1 MVLMTGNGTDGRGFQ
16 MTGLSLTLPLH
27 KARDERPDGLFT
39 IFGTR
44 RRSNADF
51 VDRVARMAGA
61 LQSIGLKPGDR
72 VAMLSSNSDRYVE
85 YVFAT
90 LWAGGVINP
99 VNARWSAQEM
109 AFSFTDSSSRYLIV
123 DETFAPMVAELRGL
137 APCLDHIIHAGDG
150 VAPEGFLDWEALI
163 AAHDPVPDAGRA
175 GDDMAALLYTG
186 GTTGRPKGVMLS
198 HTAIAT
204 CSLSLTAAAPNAGD
218 APGLHVAPFFHIGGV
233 GVIFQF
239 ALRRAPQ
246 VIMPAFDPGEALR
259 LIEEEKVGDIF
270 VVPTM
275 LRWLLDHPDM
285 PRRDMSSL
293 ISIRYGAAPIDTAL
307 LSRAMQAIPTAGF
320 MQVYGQT
327 EFAPVITCLPP
338 ADHSGPGA
346 DLRLSS
352 AGRPLPTALVRI
364 VDPDRRPLPTGEV
377 GEIAVSGPQ
386 QMLGYWNRPE
396 ETAKAL
402 SDGWLYTGDA
412 GFMDDDG
419 YLHVVDRVKDMIVT
433 GGENVYSAEVE
444 NALSTMPGV
453 AACAVIAAP
462 DPEYGERV
470 HAVIVPV
477 PGAEVRLDAVRDHCK
492 SLIAGYKAP
501 RTISLVEDLP
511 LSPAGKVLKHV
522 LRAGLETD
530 ATS

>member
-1 MVLMTGNGTDGRGFQ
+1 MA
-16 MTGLSLTLPLH
+16 GLSLTQPLE
-27 KARDERPDGLFT
+27 KARDERPEGLFT
-39 IFGTR
+39 VFGDR
-44 RRSNADF
+44 RRTNAQA
-51 VDRVARMAGA
+51 VDRIARLAGA
-61 LQSIGLKPGDR
+61 LEGRGVGPGDR
-72 VAMLSSNSDRYVE
+72 VAMLAANSDRFVE

-109 AFSFTDSSSRYLIV
+109 AFSFTDSDTRVLIV
-123 DETFAPMVAELRGL
+123 DDAFAPMVAELRGL
-137 APCLDHIIHAGDG
+137 APNLTHVIHAGDG
-150 VAPEGFLDWEALI
+150 AAPEGMEGWEALI
-163 AAHDPVPDAGRA
+163 AAHDPVADAGRS

-198 HTAIAT
+198 HAAIAT
-204 CSLSLTAAAPNAGD
+204 CALSLTAAAPNGGD

-239 ALRRAPQ
+239 AFRRAPQ

-259 LIEEEKVGDIF
+259 LIEAERIGDIF

-285 PRRDMSSL
+285 ARRDLSSL
-293 ISIRYGAAPIDTAL
+293 VSIRYGAAPIDTAL
-307 LSRAMQAIPTAGF
+307 LARAMKAIPTAGF

-327 EFAPVITCLPP
+327 EFAPVVTCLPP
-338 ADHSGPGA
+338 DDHFGPGA
-346 DLRLSS
+346 ESRLTS
-352 AGRPLPTALVRI
+352 AGRPLPTATVRI
-364 VDPDRRPLPTGEV
+364 VDEDRQPVPVGTV
-377 GEIAVSGPQ
+377 GEIAVKGPQ

-402 SDGWLYTGDA
+402 SGGWLFTGDA
-412 GFMDDDG
+412 GFMDAAG

-444 NALSTMPGV
+444 NALSTMPGI
-453 AACAVIAAP
+453 AACAVVAAP
-462 DPEYGERV
+462 DEVYGERV
-470 HAVIVPV
+470 HAVIVPA
-477 PGAEVRLDAVRDHCK
+477 PGAQIALDAVRDHCK
-492 SLIAGYKAP
+492 ASIAGYKAP
-501 RTISLVEDLP
+501 RSISVVTELP

-522 LRAGLETD
+522 LRAEL
-530 ATS
+530 S

>member
-1 MVLMTGNGTDGRGFQ
+1 MP
-16 MTGLSLTLPLH
+16 GLALTQPLA
-27 KARDERPDGLFT
+27 KARDERPGGIFT
-39 IFGTR
+39 IFGDR

-51 VDRVARMAGA
+51 VDRVARLAGA
-61 LQSIGLKPGDR
+61 LRALGLTPGDR
-72 VAMLSSNSDRYVE
+72 VAMLAGNSDRYVE
-85 YVFAT
+85 YVYAT

-99 VNARWSAQEM
+99 VNARWSPQEM
-109 AFSFTDSSSRYLIV
+109 AFSFTDSYSRFLIV

-150 VAPEGFLDWEALI
+150 ATPRDMLGYEDLI
-163 AAHDPVPDAGRA
+163 AAHDPVPDAGRG

-198 HTAIAT
+198 HAAIAT
-204 CSLSLTAAAPNAGD
+204 CSLSLSAAAPHGGD

-233 GVIFQF
+233 GVIFQY

-246 VIMPAFDPGEALR
+246 VIMPAFDAGEALR
-259 LIEEEKVGDIF
+259 LIQDHRIGDVF

-285 PRRDMSSL
+285 DRRDLSSL
-293 ISIRYGAAPIDTAL
+293 VSIRYGAAPIDTAL

-327 EFAPVITCLPP
+327 EFAPVVTCLPP
-338 ADHSGPGA
+338 ADHHGPGA
-346 DLRLSS
+346 AQRLAS

-364 VDPDRRPLPTGEV
+364 VDADRTPLPVGEV

-396 ETAKAL
+396 ETAQAL

-412 GFMDDDG
+412 GFMDAEG

-444 NALSTMPGV
+444 SALSTLPGV

-462 DPEYGERV
+462 DEDYGERV
-470 HAVIVPV
+470 HAVIVP
-477 PGAEVRLDAVRDHCK
+477 AASAQITIDAVRAHCK

-501 RTISLVEDLP
+501 RSMSLVSDLP

-522 LRAGLETD
+522 LRADL
-530 ATS
+530 A